1 MTARKRSWC
10 VLSLSFK
17 HLAVRGFLFCFHSCA
32 PKREQRATFF
42 TSSRVCRD
50 IFFSFQILLLHAWRL
65 GHDAPQWNNCS
76 RSFVCPWIKAQGKR
90 SYQSN
95 VQDIQR
101 RWEKTRGKLVLSETA
116 FSNLSVSGDTLNFT
130 PLLLFV
136 LLLNFK
142 PKCLKKERGTVTCK
156 ALN

>member
-50 IFFSFQILLLHAWRL
+50 IFFLSKSSFCMP
-65 GHDAPQWNNCS
+65 GGS
-76 RSFVCPWIKAQGKR
+76 
-90 SYQSN
+90 
-95 VQDIQR
+95 
-101 RWEKTRGKLVLSETA
+101 KTTHHNETTA
-116 FSNLSVSGDTLNFT
+116 REA
-130 PLLLFV
+130 LFV
-136 LLLNFK
+136 LGLKHRGKEATKAMCKTFNEGEKKHEENWSFWRQLCQISRFRATRWILRRCCFLSCYWTPNQSA
-142 PKCLKKERGTVTCK
+142 LKKKG
-156 ALN
+156 AQ